1 MPKILLCVALTCLLW
16 MSPVL
21 GADPI
26 PIGVFLSLTGG
37 VASYGQ
43 MGWAGISAAHKIEPE
58 VLGRPIELK
67 REDTASDKQQSANA
81 VLKLIEREKVPVII
95 GEMISSNT
103 IAGAENAERAGVPM
117 VSPTATNPMVTQG
130 KKFVFRVCF
139 IDPDQGRVGAK
150 MALDVMKAKTAAVI
164 FDVSQ
169 DYCVALAQFFK
180 TAYTKGGGKVVA
192 ESMFKSGDK
201 DFTPQLS
208 HIKAANPDII
218 YAPIYYTELALMAKQ
233 AKEMGLKTP
242 ILSSDG
248 AHAPELIQLG
258 GAAVEGIHFTDHF
271 HEGMV
276 TTEKGKKFIE
286 LYKKEHGREI
296 DAFTAMAGEAYFVV
310 VDAIRRAGST
320 DPKKIRDA
328 IAQTKDFDGVSGKLT
343 INAEGNADKPMVINK
358 VENGKFVYVTTVN
371 P

>member
-1 MPKILLCVALTCLLW
+1 MLKVTSVLVLACLMW
-16 MSPVL
+16 ITPVMGAEPVL
-21 GADPI
+21 
-26 PIGVFLSLTGG
+26 IGVYLSLTGG

-43 MGWAGISAAHKIEPE
+43 MGWAGISTAHKIEPQA
-58 VLGRPIELK
+58 LGRPVELR

-81 VLKLIEREKVPVII
+81 VLKLMEKEKVSVIL

-103 IAGAENAERAGVPM
+103 IAGAENAERAGIPM

-130 KKFVFRVCF
+130 KKYVFRVCF

-150 MALDVMKAKTAAVI
+150 MALDTMKAKTAAI
-164 FDVSQ
+164 IYDVSQ

-180 TAYTKGGGKVVA
+180 TEYTKGGGKIVA

-208 HIKAANPDII
+208 HIKAAKPDII

-233 AKEMGLKTP
+233 AREMGLKTP

-248 AHAPELIQLG
+248 AHAPELIELG
-258 GAAVEGIHFTDHF
+258 GNAVEGIHFTDHF
-271 HEGMV
+271 HENMV
-276 TTEKGKKFIE
+276 STEKGKKFIE
-286 LYKKEHGREI
+286 LYRKEYAQEP
-296 DAFTAMAGEAYFVV
+296 DAFTAMAGEAYFLVI
-310 VDAIRRAGST
+310 DAINRAGST
-320 DPKKIRDA
+320 DPQKIRDA
-328 IAQTKDFDGVSGKLT
+328 IAETKDFEGVSGKLT
-343 INAEGNADKPMVINK
+343 INKEGNADKPMVINK
-358 VENGKFVYVTTVN
+358 VQGGKFVYVTTVN